1 MKKHKARLLKIW
13 REWVCPILVVVIVC
27 GSFRSAVA
35 DWNDVPTGSM
45 KPTIVEG
52 DRIFVNKMA
61 YGLRFPFTS
70 WRMIDFSEPQRGD
83 IVVLTDPSDVSG
95 YLVKRIVGLAG
106 DVIEVRGGATFLNS
120 HYLSEPYCDEP
131 IDYEMPPF
139 TVRPNEYFILG
150 DNRNWSVD
158 SHDWNHGSE
167 NEPRAAGV
175 PVDSIV
181 GKVRYVYLP
190 LRHMRAISSYPLA
203 EVAGSSDSEF

>member
-1 MKKHKARLLKIW
+1 MRLFNEHPPGTRRNIAY
-13 REWVCPILVVVIVC
+13 IVI
-27 GSFRSAVA
+27 
-35 DWNDVPTGSM
+35 
-45 KPTIVEG
+45 
-52 DRIFVNKMA
+52 IFVSGALIYFLAVREMRFFMVPSNSMA
-61 YGLRFPFTS
+61 PTLVPPEYLMTLKS
-70 WRMIDFSEPQRGD
+70 DEYKRGD
-83 IVVLTDPSDVSG
+83 IVVLTDPSDITG
-95 YLVKRIVGLAG
+95 YLVKRIVGLPG
-106 DVIEVRGGATFLNS
+106 DRIEIRGGAAFLNS

-175 PVDSIV
+175 PVDSVV

-190 LRHMRAISSYPLA
+190 LRQMRAISSYPLA
-203 EVAGSSDSEF
+203 EVAGSDDGEF